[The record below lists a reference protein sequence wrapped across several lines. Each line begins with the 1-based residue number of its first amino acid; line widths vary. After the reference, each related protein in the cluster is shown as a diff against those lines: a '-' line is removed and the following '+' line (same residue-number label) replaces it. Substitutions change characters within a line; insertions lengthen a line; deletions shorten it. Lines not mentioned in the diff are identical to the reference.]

1 MSCLSA
7 IIYKERSIFTMNLK
21 IETQPNEQDVRF
33 LDNRINQF
41 NIAKTGIEFGGE
53 LAIFEQDEAGAI
65 IAGLYGFT

>member
-1 MSCLSA
+1 
-7 IIYKERSIFTMNLK
+7 MNLK